1 MWGAVVCGACVGGA
15 RWCVGPVWGRAVVCG
30 ACVGARCC
38 RSEGRWCETQ
48 GLRLVITTVF
58 RDLRF
63 QLLEGDLLVL
73 IVNLDFN

>member
-1 MWGAVVCGACVGGA
+1 VGRGGVWDLCG
-15 RWCVGPVWGRAVVCG
+15 GRAVVCG

-38 RSEGRWCETQ
+38 RSEGWWCETQ

-58 RDLRF
+58 RDSRF